1 MTPLEII
8 FLLPSIRFELFSNIV
23 ALCDKIQL
31 TFLRLRPIL
40 SPIARRKGYNFL
52 THRESYVP
60 LSLNLPSLFTMMLPT
75 DLKDK
80 IKIKSK
86 QLGFI
91 LAGVTTPDPPPHYS
105 TFENWLAQN
114 QHGTMDYLATERSR
128 SRRAD
133 PKQSLPECKSI
144 LVLATP
150 YNPPLPMGGGIGV

>member
-40 SPIARRKGYNFL
+40 SPIARRQGYNFL

-114 QHGTMDYLATERSR
+114 QHGTIILPQSVHAPAAPIQKKFSLNVNPFLCWLRPTHLHLHKSR
-128 SRRAD
+128 VKA
-133 PKQSLPECKSI
+133 K
-144 LVLATP
+144 
-150 YNPPLPMGGGIGV
+150 